1 MNNMKRQGGFTIIE
15 IIIVVIILGLLAAT
29 ALPRFLN
36 VTEQAEDA
44 SIDGIAGGFASAVGL
59 VRGQWEVEG
68 RPSGNGSDGIAT
80 DDDTS
85 SVAIDS
91 VRILVDGTSTAAG
104 ISLGYPTGSAD
115 DVTGSEVGD
124 ITNARCQEIL
134 NTILQNGPQS
144 IVATD
149 AATPNLQAIRDSGA
163 TLFVQEGV
171 STTTPSTENVCFYY
185 QVAGI
190 NARPAPGD
198 QANLNGFTYNPATG
212 GVVVFKNKI

>member
-1 MNNMKRQGGFTIIE
+1 MRRQSGFTIIE

-36 VTEQAEDA
+36 VTERAEDA

-68 RPSGNGSDGIAT
+68 RPSGNGADGT
-80 DDDTS
+80 TLDPDTS
-85 SVAIDS
+85 SVVIDN

-104 ISLGYPTGSAD
+104 ISLGYPTGAAD

-124 ITNARCQEIL
+124 ITTLRCQEIL
-134 NTILQNGPQS
+134 NTILQNGPLS
-144 IVATD
+144 IVANN
-149 AATPNLQAIRDSGA
+149 ATTPTLQAIRDSGA

-171 STTTPSTENVCFYY
+171 GTTTPSTANVCFYY

-190 NARPAPGD
+190 AARPAQGD
-198 QANLNGFTYNPATG
+198 EADLNGFKYNPATG
-212 GVVVFKNKI
+212 SVVVFKNKS